1 MRRSMASV
9 FAVLACGVALAVAG
23 PASATNTLPG
33 VFARQIAA
41 INRTPSA
48 PAVLLP
54 ASLAFDA
61 RHLYASGGPAGRSY
75 DLELGAVR
83 GCRGA
88 DACFVAAF
96 TARRASTTVGRPVT
110 VRGATRA
117 GFAPLSCGASCS
129 PPQIDFLVHGI
140 LYTIQARLRT
150 SHGDRGALVAA
161 AESAIA
167 AGPRG
172 HVPTA

>member
-1 MRRSMASV
+1 MRRPIASAL
-9 FAVLACGVALAVAG
+9 AVLASGVALAAAG
-23 PASATNTLPG
+23 PASATDTLAG

-41 INRTPSA
+41 INRA
-48 PAVLLP
+48 PAAPPVLLP
-54 ASLAFDA
+54 ASLPLDA
-61 RHLYASGGPAGRSY
+61 RHLFASGGPSGRSY

-88 DACFVAAF
+88 GACFVAAF
-96 TARRASTTVGRPVT
+96 TASRGSRTFGRPVT
-110 VRGATRA
+110 VRGASRA
-117 GFAPLSCGASCS
+117 GFAPLSCGGSCS

-150 SHGDRGALVAA
+150 SRGDRRAFVAA

-167 AGPRG
+167 AGPRV
-172 HVPTA
+172 HAPTP